1 MGIDSINSSL
11 MWHPI
16 FNSTGQQTGLEPKHV
31 ERHKHQTDQI
41 LPPHDHADHLSPPNP
56 PRGIKI
62 DILV

>member
-1 MGIDSINSSL
+1 